1 MIKELDQKVEK
12 VKEIEKYR
20 ENIDDEEIIDFY
32 ISNLKKNEVAL
43 YERVSDL
50 SDLNYEF
57 ILTDR
62 Q

>member
-1 MIKELDQKVEK
+1 M
-12 VKEIEKYR
+12 YR